1 MGYYIDLS
9 EIKVEDYSK
18 ILKSADLLP
27 SRRILKENL
36 ESNFELLKQNGV
48 RNLESLLKQL
58 KTKSTIEDFAKE
70 SGIEE
75 NFLTVLVREVKSY
88 KQKPNKLRDF
98 PETPAVVI
106 KKLEDRG
113 VKNTWKLYDLV
124 LTSDQRIQLSKDL
137 KIDPKEIHRL
147 ARLTDLSR
155 VRWVNHTFAY
165 VLYEAGYQTAKE
177 LAKANYENL
186 YEEVKQ
192 LNKERAI
199 YKGNIGLHDMKLCV
213 EAAKDLP
220 FEIEV

>member
-155 VRWVNHTFAY
+155 VR
-165 VLYEAGYQTAKE
+165 
-177 LAKANYENL
+177 
-186 YEEVKQ
+186 
-192 LNKERAI
+192 
-199 YKGNIGLHDMKLCV
+199 
-213 EAAKDLP
+213 
-220 FEIEV
+220 